1 MQHTQRSGDG
11 RKPMKKHNRLKNRIL
26 IGITTLEMLILLL
39 AASAM
44 DSPDRTI
51 PIIAI
56 LQALIWIGLFVFA
69 NNRQRRKSW
78 K

>member
-1 MQHTQRSGDG
+1 MK
-11 RKPMKKHNRLKNRIL
+11 RKRNLKNRIL
-26 IGITTLEMLILLL
+26 TIVTCTEMIILLL

-56 LQALIWIGLFVFA
+56 VQALIWIGLFVLS
-69 NNRQRRKSW
+69 NTKGKLWRVKR
-78 K
+78 